1 MAEGTLLA
9 GRYRLESRLGQG
21 GMADVWRARDE
32 FLGRTVAVK
41 EVRLPSGLDA
51 AQRAD
56 FCERLLR
63 EARAAAALPHPSII
77 TVHDVLQS
85 GDRPWIVMDLI
96 NGPSLENVRVER
108 GPLPPERVAEIGLQL
123 LEALCLA
130 HERGILHRDVKP
142 ANVLL
147 SGDRAILTD
156 FGIATLSGDP
166 RLTSAE
172 GIVGSPGYMAPERL
186 QDGHNAGPSSDL
198 WSLGATLYALVE
210 GRRPFEK
217 PSALAMLG
225 AVLTEEVPPPRL
237 AGPVLGPMLV
247 AMMDRHPHRRPVP
260 AEIRRA
266 FETVAGVAPSRSPS
280 GFPGGPPS
288 LPGGLPSFPGGS
300 SFLPGEA
307 PTVPGRSSSSPKRG
321 WLLPAGAGG
330 LVVALLAVAGYL
342 LFRPEEAQRGEEPP
356 VTVAA
361 TPASSITA
369 MPGDPCT
376 LLTSAQ
382 SEALVGS
389 SSGSPKDTVT
399 CVWSASEG
407 RLQIKARLLEPRG
420 DKSGE
425 ELAKDT
431 FALLKRQAT
440 GSSGIGSDPVVT
452 AVDSAPRDLPG
463 LGDEAFAK
471 EATVSGGFTS
481 ASTFVQ
487 VRSGRL
493 LLEIEYYLSGV
504 SEVSETV
511 RKTPEDAA
519 RRVLENLG
527 H

>member
-51 AQRAD
+51 GQRAD

-77 TVHDVLQS
+77 TVHDVLQA

-96 NGPSLENVRVER
+96 NGPSLEHVRVER
-108 GPLPPERVAEIGLQL
+108 GPLPPERVAGIGLQL

-156 FGIATLSGDP
+156 FGIATLSGDH
-166 RLTSAE
+166 RLTSTE
-172 GIVGSPGYMAPERL
+172 GIIGSPGYMAPERL
-186 QDGHNAGPSSDL
+186 QDGHEAGPSSDL

-217 PSALAMLG
+217 PDALAMLG
-225 AVLTEEVPPPRL
+225 AVLTEDVPPPRL
-237 AGPVLGPMLV
+237 AGPVLGPVLV

-266 FETVAGVAPSRSPS
+266 FETVAGVTPSARAPSAV
-280 GFPGGPPS
+280 PGGHP
-288 LPGGLPSFPGGS
+288 
-300 SFLPGEA
+300 FLPGA
-307 PTVPGRSSSSPKRG
+307 SPTVPGMPSPRQRG

-330 LVVALLAVAGYL
+330 LAVLLLAVAGYL
-342 LFRPEEAQRGEEPP
+342 LFRPDGTPREEAPP
-356 VTVAA
+356 SSPVAV
-361 TPASSITA
+361 PSPSITA
-369 MPGDPCT
+369 VPGDPCT
-376 LLTSAQ
+376 LLTSEQ
-382 SEALVGS
+382 SKELVGS
-389 SSGSPKDTVT
+389 SSGSPNDSIT
-399 CVWSASEG
+399 CVWSATEG
-407 RLQIKARLLEPRG
+407 RLQIKVRLLEPRG

-431 FALLKRQAT
+431 FALLKRQAA
-440 GSSGIGSDPVVT
+440 GSSGVGSDPVVT
-452 AVDSAPRDLPG
+452 AVDSAPRDLTG

-471 EATVSGGFTS
+471 ETSVSGTFTS
-481 ASTFVQ
+481 AESFVQ

-493 LLEIEYYLSGV
+493 LLEIQYYLTGV

-511 RKTPEDAA
+511 RSVPERAA
-519 RRVLENLG
+519 RLALENLG
-527 H
+527 P